1 MDILID
7 VLTYFPRG
15 LVYVALGLVVLTLAK
30 LARDV
35 VTRYGIE
42 EEIVAKG
49 NVAVALRLSGYLLGV
64 ILVFLGAVY
73 QPLGSADA
81 GYGGLGFDR
90 AFGLEALWVFLYSLA
105 GIVAL
110 NLMRVVTDR
119 LVLYRFELEREIVQD
134 QNVGAAATEFGVN
147 VASGLVIAGAIAGQG
162 GPLNA
167 LAFFGLGLCVLIL
180 FALFYEWTTPFNI
193 HDEIERDN
201 PAVGI
206 ALGGNLVAI
215 GLVIFKA
222 TFGDFV
228 GWQQGILEVVVYSVV
243 GFALLYVLRLA
254 VDLVMLP
261 RTRVSQQVA
270 EGRNVGV
277 AFVEATVVI
286 SSALI
291 LLLAI

>member
-7 VLTYFPRG
+7 ILTYLPRG

-30 LARDV
+30 LARDA
-35 VTRYGIE
+35 VTRHRIE
-42 EEIVAKG
+42 EEIVTKG
-49 NVAVALRLSGYLLGV
+49 NLAVALRLSGYLAGI

-73 QPLGSADA
+73 EPLGGD
-81 GYGGLGFDR
+81 GYVGLGFDR
-90 AFGLEALWVFLYSLA
+90 AFGLEVLWVFLYSLA

-110 NLMRVVTDR
+110 NLMRLVTDR
-119 LVLYRFELEREIVQD
+119 LVLYRFELEREIIQD
-134 QNVGAAATEFGVN
+134 QNVGAAAAEFGVN
-147 VASGLVIAGAIAGQG
+147 VASGLVIAGAIAGEG

-167 LAFFGLGLCVLIL
+167 LAFFGLGLGVLIL

-206 ALGGNLVAI
+206 ALGGNLIAI
-215 GLVIFKA
+215 GLVTFKA

-228 GWQQGILEVVVYSVV
+228 GWQAGILEFVVYSVV
-243 GFALLYVLRLA
+243 GFVLLYVLRLA
-254 VDLVMLP
+254 VDLVLLP
-261 RTRVSQQVA
+261 HTRVSQQVA
-270 EGRNVGV
+270 GGRNVGV
-277 AFVEATVVI
+277 AFVETAVVV

>member
-7 VLTYFPRG
+7 ILTYLPRG

-30 LARDV
+30 LARDA
-35 VTRYGIE
+35 VTRHRIE
-42 EEIVAKG
+42 EEIVTKG
-49 NVAVALRLSGYLLGV
+49 NLAVALRLSGYLAGI
-64 ILVFLGAVY
+64 ILVFLGALY
-73 QPLGSADA
+73 EPLGGD
-81 GYGGLGFDR
+81 GYVGLGFDR
-90 AFGLEALWVFLYSLA
+90 AFGLEVLWVFLYSLA

-110 NLMRVVTDR
+110 NLMRLVTDR
-119 LVLYRFELEREIVQD
+119 LVLYRFELEREIIQD
-134 QNVGAAATEFGVN
+134 QNAGAAAAEFGVN
-147 VASGLVIAGAIAGQG
+147 VASGLVIAGAIAGEG

-167 LAFFGLGLCVLIL
+167 LAFFGLGLGVLIL

-206 ALGGNLVAI
+206 ALGGNLIAI
-215 GLVIFKA
+215 GLVTFKA

-228 GWQQGILEVVVYSVV
+228 GWQAGILEFVVYSVV
-243 GFALLYVLRLA
+243 GFVLLYVLRLA
-254 VDLVMLP
+254 VDLVLLP
-261 RTRVSQQVA
+261 HTRVSQQVA
-270 EGRNVGV
+270 GGRNVGV
-277 AFVEATVVI
+277 AFVETAVVV

>member
-1 MDILID
+1 MDVLID
-7 VLTYFPRG
+7 VLTYLPRG

-30 LARDV
+30 LARDA
-35 VTRYGIE
+35 VTRHGIE
-42 EEIVAKG
+42 DEIVAKG
-49 NVAVALRLSGYLLGV
+49 NVAVALRLSGYLVGV

-73 QPLGSADA
+73 QPLGGGD
-81 GYGGLGFDR
+81 YGGLGFDR
-90 AFGLEALWVFLYSLA
+90 AFGFEVLWVFLYSMA
-105 GIVAL
+105 GIVAM
-110 NLMRVVTDR
+110 NLMRLVTDR
-119 LVLYRFELEREIVQD
+119 LVLYRFELEREIIQD
-134 QNVGAAATEFGVN
+134 QNVGAAAAEFGVN

-167 LAFFGLGLCVLIL
+167 LAFFGLGLGILVL

-201 PAVGI
+201 PAVGV

-222 TFGDFV
+222 TFGDFM
-228 GWQQGILEVVVYSVV
+228 GWQQGILEFVIYSVV

-261 RTRVSQQVA
+261 RTRMSEQVA
-270 EGRNVGV
+270 AGRNVGV
-277 AFVEATVVI
+277 AFVEIAVVV

>member
-7 VLTYFPRG
+7 VLTYLPRG

-35 VTRYGIE
+35 VTRYGLE

-90 AFGLEALWVFLYSLA
+90 AFGLEALWVFLYSLT

-119 LVLYRFELEREIVQD
+119 LVLYRFELEREIIQD

-167 LAFFGLGLCVLIL
+167 LAFFGLGLCILIL

-277 AFVEATVVI
+277 AFVETTVVI

>member
-7 VLTYFPRG
+7 VLTYLPRG

-119 LVLYRFELEREIVQD
+119 LVLYRFELEREIIQD

-277 AFVEATVVI
+277 AFVETTVVI

>member
-7 VLTYFPRG
+7 ILTYLPRG

-30 LARDV
+30 LARDA
-35 VTRYGIE
+35 VTRHRIE
-42 EEIVAKG
+42 EEIVTKG
-49 NVAVALRLSGYLLGV
+49 NLAVALRLSGYLLGI
-64 ILVFLGAVY
+64 ILVFLGALY
-73 QPLGSADA
+73 EPLGGD
-81 GYGGLGFDR
+81 GYVGLGFDR
-90 AFGLEALWVFLYSLA
+90 AFGLEVLWVFLYSLA

-110 NLMRVVTDR
+110 NLMRLVTDR
-119 LVLYRFELEREIVQD
+119 LVLYRFELEREIIQD
-134 QNVGAAATEFGVN
+134 QNVGAAAAEFGVN
-147 VASGLVIAGAIAGQG
+147 VASGLVIAGAIAGEG

-167 LAFFGLGLCVLIL
+167 LAFFGLGLGVLIL

-206 ALGGNLVAI
+206 ALGGNLIAI
-215 GLVIFKA
+215 GLVTFKA

-228 GWQQGILEVVVYSVV
+228 GWQAGILEFVVYSVV
-243 GFALLYVLRLA
+243 GFVLLYVLRLA
-254 VDLVMLP
+254 VDLVLLP
-261 RTRVSQQVA
+261 HTRVSQQVA
-270 EGRNVGV
+270 GGRNVGV
-277 AFVEATVVI
+277 AFVETAVVV

>member
-7 VLTYFPRG
+7 ILTYLPRG

-30 LARDV
+30 LARDA
-35 VTRYGIE
+35 VTRHRIE
-42 EEIVAKG
+42 EEIVTKG
-49 NVAVALRLSGYLLGV
+49 NLAVALRLSGYLAGI
-64 ILVFLGAVY
+64 ILVFLGALY
-73 QPLGSADA
+73 EPLGGD
-81 GYGGLGFDR
+81 GYVGLGFDR
-90 AFGLEALWVFLYSLA
+90 AFGLEVLWVFLYSLA

-110 NLMRVVTDR
+110 NLMRLVTDR
-119 LVLYRFELEREIVQD
+119 LVLYRFELEREIIQD
-134 QNVGAAATEFGVN
+134 QNAGAAAAEFGVN
-147 VASGLVIAGAIAGQG
+147 VASGLVIAGAIAGEG

-167 LAFFGLGLCVLIL
+167 LAFFGLGLGVLIL

-206 ALGGNLVAI
+206 ALGGNLIAI
-215 GLVIFKA
+215 GLVSFKA

-228 GWQQGILEVVVYSVV
+228 GWQAGILEFVVYSVV
-243 GFALLYVLRLA
+243 GFVLLYVLRLA
-254 VDLVMLP
+254 VDLVLLP
-261 RTRVSQQVA
+261 HTRVSQQVA
-270 EGRNVGV
+270 GGRNVGV
-277 AFVEATVVI
+277 AFVETAVVV

>member
-1 MDILID
+1 
-7 VLTYFPRG
+7 
-15 LVYVALGLVVLTLAK
+15 VYVALGLVVLTLAK

-35 VTRYGIE
+35 VTRYGLE

-134 QNVGAAATEFGVN
+134 QNVGAAAAEFGVN
-147 VASGLVIAGAIAGQG
+147 VAAGLVIAGAIAGQG

-167 LAFFGLGLCVLIL
+167 LAFFGLGLGVLIL

-206 ALGGNLVAI
+206 TLGGNLVAI

-228 GWQQGILEVVVYSVV
+228 GWQEGILEFVVYSVV

-254 VDLVMLP
+254 VDLVLLP
-261 RTRVSQQVA
+261 HTRVSQQVA
-270 EGRNVGV
+270 AGRNVGV
-277 AFVEATVVI
+277 AFVETAVVV

-291 LLLAI
+291 LLVAV

>member
-7 VLTYFPRG
+7 ILTYLPRG

-30 LARDV
+30 LARDA
-35 VTRYGIE
+35 VTRHRIE
-42 EEIVAKG
+42 EEIVTKG
-49 NVAVALRLSGYLLGV
+49 NLAVALRLSGYLAGI
-64 ILVFLGAVY
+64 ILVFLGALY
-73 QPLGSADA
+73 EPLGGD
-81 GYGGLGFDR
+81 GYVGLGFDR
-90 AFGLEALWVFLYSLA
+90 AFGFEVLWVFLYSLA

-110 NLMRVVTDR
+110 NLMRLVTDR
-119 LVLYRFELEREIVQD
+119 LVLYRFELEREIIQD
-134 QNVGAAATEFGVN
+134 QNAGAAAAEFGVN
-147 VASGLVIAGAIAGQG
+147 VASGLVIAGAIAGEG

-167 LAFFGLGLCVLIL
+167 LAFFGLGLGVLIL

-206 ALGGNLVAI
+206 ALGGNLIAI
-215 GLVIFKA
+215 GLVTFKA

-228 GWQQGILEVVVYSVV
+228 GWQAGILEFVVYSVV
-243 GFALLYVLRLA
+243 GFVLLYVLRLA
-254 VDLVMLP
+254 VDLVLLP
-261 RTRVSQQVA
+261 HTRVSQQVA
-270 EGRNVGV
+270 GGRNVGV
-277 AFVEATVVI
+277 AFVETAVVV

>member
-1 MDILID
+1 MDLLIDIL
-7 VLTYFPRG
+7 TYLPRG
-15 LVYVALGLVVLTLAK
+15 LIYVALGLVVLTIAK

-35 VTRYGIE
+35 VTHHRIE
-42 EEIVAKG
+42 EEIVDKS
-49 NVAVALRLSGYLLGV
+49 NVAVAVRVSGYLAGV

-73 QPLGSADA
+73 EPLGFAV
-81 GYGGLGFDR
+81 YEGLGIDR
-90 AFGLEALWVFLYSLA
+90 AFGLEVLAVFLYSLA

-110 NLMRVVTDR
+110 NLMRLVTDR
-119 LVLYRFELEREIVQD
+119 LVLYRFQLEREIIED
-134 QNVGAAATEFGVN
+134 QNVGAAAAEFGVN

-167 LAFFGLGLCVLIL
+167 LAFFGLGLVVLVL

-215 GLVIFKA
+215 GLVTFKA

-228 GWQQGILEVVVYSVV
+228 GWQQGILEFVIYSVV
-243 GFALLYVLRLA
+243 GFVLLYVLRLA
-254 VDLVMLP
+254 VDLVLLP
-261 RTRVSQQVA
+261 HTRVSDQVA
-270 EGRNVGV
+270 AGRNVGV
-277 AFVEATVVI
+277 AFVETAVVV

-291 LLLAI
+291 LLLVI

>member
-7 VLTYFPRG
+7 ILTYLPRG

-30 LARDV
+30 LARDA
-35 VTRYGIE
+35 VTRHRIE
-42 EEIVAKG
+42 EEIVTKG
-49 NVAVALRLSGYLLGV
+49 NVAVALRVSGYLVGI
-64 ILVFLGAVY
+64 ILVFLGALY
-73 QPLGSADA
+73 EPLGGD
-81 GYGGLGFDR
+81 GYVGLGFDR
-90 AFGLEALWVFLYSLA
+90 AFGLEVLWVFLYSLA

-110 NLMRVVTDR
+110 NLMRLVTDR
-119 LVLYRFELEREIVQD
+119 LVLYRFELEREIIQD
-134 QNVGAAATEFGVN
+134 QNVGAAAAEFGVN
-147 VASGLVIAGAIAGQG
+147 VASGLVIAGAIAGEG

-167 LAFFGLGLCVLIL
+167 LAFFGLGLGVLIL

-206 ALGGNLVAI
+206 ALGGNLIAI
-215 GLVIFKA
+215 GLVTFKA

-228 GWQQGILEVVVYSVV
+228 GWQAGILEFVVYSVV
-243 GFALLYVLRLA
+243 GFVLLYVLRLA
-254 VDLVMLP
+254 VDLVLLP
-261 RTRVSQQVA
+261 HTRVSQQVA
-270 EGRNVGV
+270 GGRNVGV
-277 AFVEATVVI
+277 AFVETAVVV

>member
-7 VLTYFPRG
+7 ILTYLPRG

-30 LARDV
+30 LVRDA
-35 VTRYGIE
+35 VTRHRIE
-42 EEIVAKG
+42 EEIVTKG
-49 NVAVALRLSGYLLGV
+49 NLAVALRLSGYLLGI
-64 ILVFLGAVY
+64 ILVFLGALY
-73 QPLGSADA
+73 EPLGGD
-81 GYGGLGFDR
+81 GYVGLGFDR
-90 AFGLEALWVFLYSLA
+90 AFGLEVLWVFLYSLA

-110 NLMRVVTDR
+110 NLMRLVTDR
-119 LVLYRFELEREIVQD
+119 LVLYRFELEREIIQD
-134 QNVGAAATEFGVN
+134 QNAGAAAAEFGVN
-147 VASGLVIAGAIAGQG
+147 VASGLVIAGAIAGEG

-167 LAFFGLGLCVLIL
+167 LAFFGLGLGVLIL

-206 ALGGNLVAI
+206 ALGGNLIAI
-215 GLVIFKA
+215 GLVTFKA

-228 GWQQGILEVVVYSVV
+228 GWQAGILEFVVYSVV
-243 GFALLYVLRLA
+243 GFVLLYVLRLA
-254 VDLVMLP
+254 VDLVLLP
-261 RTRVSQQVA
+261 HTRVSQQVA
-270 EGRNVGV
+270 GGRNVGV
-277 AFVEATVVI
+277 AFVETAVVV

>member
-1 MDILID
+1 MDLLIDIL
-7 VLTYFPRG
+7 TYLPRG
-15 LVYVALGLVVLTLAK
+15 LIYVALGLVVLTIAK

-35 VTRYGIE
+35 VTHHRIE
-42 EEIVAKG
+42 EEIVNKS
-49 NVAVALRLSGYLLGV
+49 NVAVAVRVSGYLAGV

-73 QPLGSADA
+73 EPLGFAV
-81 GYGGLGFDR
+81 YEGLGIDR
-90 AFGLEALWVFLYSLA
+90 AFGLEVLAVFLYSLA

-110 NLMRVVTDR
+110 NLMRLVTDR
-119 LVLYRFELEREIVQD
+119 LVLYRFQLEREIIED
-134 QNVGAAATEFGVN
+134 QNVGAAAAEFGVN

-167 LAFFGLGLCVLIL
+167 LAFFGLGLVVLVL

-215 GLVIFKA
+215 GLVTFKA

-228 GWQQGILEVVVYSVV
+228 GWQQGILEFVIYSVV
-243 GFALLYVLRLA
+243 GFVLLYVLRLA
-254 VDLVMLP
+254 VDLVLLP
-261 RTRVSQQVA
+261 HTRVSDQVA
-270 EGRNVGV
+270 AGRNVGV
-277 AFVEATVVI
+277 AFVETAVVV

-291 LLLAI
+291 LLLVI

>member
-7 VLTYFPRG
+7 ILTYLPRG
-15 LVYVALGLVVLTLAK
+15 LIYVALGLVVLILAK

-35 VTRYGIE
+35 VTRHRIE
-42 EEIVAKG
+42 EEIVTKG
-49 NVAVALRLSGYLLGV
+49 NLAVALRLSGYLMGV

-73 QPLGSADA
+73 EPLGGD
-81 GYGGLGFDR
+81 GYIGLGLDR
-90 AFGLEALWVFLYSLA
+90 AFGLEVLWVFLYSLA

-110 NLMRVVTDR
+110 NLMRLVTDR
-119 LVLYRFELEREIVQD
+119 LVLYRFELEREIIED
-134 QNVGAAATEFGVN
+134 QNVGAAAAEFGVN
-147 VASGLVIAGAIAGQG
+147 VASGLVIAGAIAGVG

-167 LAFFGLGLCVLIL
+167 LAFFGLGLGVLIL

-206 ALGGNLVAI
+206 ALGGNLIAI
-215 GLVIFKA
+215 GLVTFKA

-228 GWQQGILEVVVYSVV
+228 GWQSGILEFAVYSVV
-243 GFALLYVLRLA
+243 GFVLLYVLRVV
-254 VDLVMLP
+254 VDLVLLP
-261 RTRVSQQVA
+261 HTRVSQQVA
-270 EGRNVGV
+270 GGRNVGV
-277 AFVEATVVI
+277 AFVETAVVV

-291 LLLAI
+291 LLIVI

>member
-7 VLTYFPRG
+7 ILTYLPRG

-30 LARDV
+30 LVRDA
-35 VTRYGIE
+35 VTRHRIE
-42 EEIVAKG
+42 EEIVTKG
-49 NVAVALRLSGYLLGV
+49 NLAVALRLSGYLAGI
-64 ILVFLGAVY
+64 ILVFLGALY
-73 QPLGSADA
+73 EPLGGD
-81 GYGGLGFDR
+81 GYVGLGFDR
-90 AFGLEALWVFLYSLA
+90 AFGLEVLWVFLYSLA

-110 NLMRVVTDR
+110 NLMRLVTDR
-119 LVLYRFELEREIVQD
+119 LVLYRFELEREIIQD
-134 QNVGAAATEFGVN
+134 QNAGAAAAEFGVN
-147 VASGLVIAGAIAGQG
+147 VASGLVIAGAIAGEG

-167 LAFFGLGLCVLIL
+167 LAFFGLGLGVLIL

-206 ALGGNLVAI
+206 ALGGNLIAI
-215 GLVIFKA
+215 GLVTFKA

-228 GWQQGILEVVVYSVV
+228 GWQAGILEFVVYSVV
-243 GFALLYVLRLA
+243 GFVLLYVLRLA
-254 VDLVMLP
+254 VDLVLLP
-261 RTRVSQQVA
+261 HTRVSQQVA
-270 EGRNVGV
+270 GGRNVGV
-277 AFVEATVVI
+277 AFVETAVVV

>member
-7 VLTYFPRG
+7 ILTYLPRG
-15 LVYVALGLVVLTLAK
+15 LIYVALGLVVLILAK

-35 VTRYGIE
+35 VTRHRIE
-42 EEIVAKG
+42 EEIVTKG
-49 NVAVALRLSGYLLGV
+49 NLAVALRLSGYLMGV

-73 QPLGSADA
+73 EPLGGD
-81 GYGGLGFDR
+81 GYIGLGLDR
-90 AFGLEALWVFLYSLA
+90 AFGLEVLWVFLYSLA

-110 NLMRVVTDR
+110 NLMRLVTDR
-119 LVLYRFELEREIVQD
+119 LVLYRFELEREIIQD
-134 QNVGAAATEFGVN
+134 QNAGAAAAEFGVN
-147 VASGLVIAGAIAGQG
+147 VACGLVIAGAIAGEG

-167 LAFFGLGLCVLIL
+167 LAFFGLGLGVLIL

-206 ALGGNLVAI
+206 ALGGNLIAI
-215 GLVIFKA
+215 GLVTFKA

-228 GWQQGILEVVVYSVV
+228 GWQAGILEFVVYSVV
-243 GFALLYVLRLA
+243 GFVLLYVLRVA
-254 VDLVMLP
+254 VDLVLLP
-261 RTRVSQQVA
+261 HTRVSQQVA
-270 EGRNVGV
+270 GRRNVGV
-277 AFVEATVVI
+277 AFVETAVVV

-291 LLLAI
+291 LLIVI

>member
-7 VLTYFPRG
+7 ILTYLPRG
-15 LVYVALGLVVLTLAK
+15 LIYVALGLVVLILAK

-35 VTRYGIE
+35 VTRHGIE
-42 EEIVAKG
+42 EEIVTKG
-49 NVAVALRLSGYLLGV
+49 NLAVALRLSGYLMGV

-73 QPLGSADA
+73 EPLGGD
-81 GYGGLGFDR
+81 GYIGLGLDR
-90 AFGLEALWVFLYSLA
+90 AFGLEVLWVFLYSLA

-110 NLMRVVTDR
+110 NLMRLVTDR
-119 LVLYRFELEREIVQD
+119 LVLYRFELEREIIQD
-134 QNVGAAATEFGVN
+134 QNAGAAAAEFGVN
-147 VASGLVIAGAIAGQG
+147 VASGLVIAGAIAGEG

-167 LAFFGLGLCVLIL
+167 LAFFGLGLGILIL

-206 ALGGNLVAI
+206 ALGGNLIAI
-215 GLVIFKA
+215 GLVTFKA

-228 GWQQGILEVVVYSVV
+228 GWQAGILEFVVYSVV
-243 GFALLYVLRLA
+243 GFVLLYVLRVA
-254 VDLVMLP
+254 VDLVLLP
-261 RTRVSQQVA
+261 HTRVSQQVA
-270 EGRNVGV
+270 GGRNVGV
-277 AFVEATVVI
+277 AFVETAVVV

-291 LLLAI
+291 LLIVI

>member
-7 VLTYFPRG
+7 ILTYLPRG

-30 LARDV
+30 LVRDA
-35 VTRYGIE
+35 VTRHRIE
-42 EEIVAKG
+42 EEIVTKG
-49 NVAVALRLSGYLLGV
+49 NLAVALRLSGYLAGI

-73 QPLGSADA
+73 EPLGGDD
-81 GYGGLGFDR
+81 YVGLGFDR
-90 AFGLEALWVFLYSLA
+90 AFGLEVLWVFLYSLA

-110 NLMRVVTDR
+110 NLMRLVTDR
-119 LVLYRFELEREIVQD
+119 LVLYRFELEREIIQD
-134 QNVGAAATEFGVN
+134 QNVGAAAAEFGVN
-147 VASGLVIAGAIAGQG
+147 VASGLVIAGAIAGEG

-167 LAFFGLGLCVLIL
+167 LAFFGLGLGVLIL

-206 ALGGNLVAI
+206 ALGGNLIAI
-215 GLVIFKA
+215 GLVTFKA

-228 GWQQGILEVVVYSVV
+228 GWQAGILEFVVYSVV
-243 GFALLYVLRLA
+243 GFVLLYVLRLA
-254 VDLVMLP
+254 VDLVLLP
-261 RTRVSQQVA
+261 HTRVSQQVA
-270 EGRNVGV
+270 GGRNVGV
-277 AFVEATVVI
+277 AFVETAVVV

>member
-7 VLTYFPRG
+7 ILTFLPRG
-15 LVYVALGLVVLTLAK
+15 LAYVALGLVVLTLAK
-30 LARDV
+30 LARDI
-35 VTRYGIE
+35 VTRHHIE
-42 EEIVAKG
+42 EEIVDKG
-49 NVAVALRLSGYLLGV
+49 NVAVALRLSGYLVGV

-73 QPLGSADA
+73 QPLGGA
-81 GYGGLGFDR
+81 GYIGLGFDR
-90 AFGLEALWVFLYSLA
+90 AFGLEALWVFGYSLA

-110 NLMRVVTDR
+110 NLMRLVTDR
-119 LVLYRFELEREIVQD
+119 LVLYRFELEREIIQD
-134 QNVGAAATEFGVN
+134 QNVGAAAAEFGVN
-147 VASGLVIAGAIAGQG
+147 VASGLIIAGAIAGQG

-167 LAFFGLGLCVLIL
+167 LAFFGLGLGVLIL

-201 PAVGI
+201 PAVGV

-228 GWQQGILEVVVYSVV
+228 GWQEGILEFVVYSVV

-261 RTRVSQQVA
+261 HTRVSQQVA
-270 EGRNVGV
+270 AGRNVGV
-277 AFVEATVVI
+277 AFVETAVVV

-291 LLLAI
+291 LLLAV

>member
-7 VLTYFPRG
+7 ILTYLPRG

-30 LARDV
+30 LARDA
-35 VTRYGIE
+35 VTRHRIE
-42 EEIVAKG
+42 EEIVTKG
-49 NVAVALRLSGYLLGV
+49 NLAVALRLSGYLVGV

-73 QPLGSADA
+73 EPLGGD
-81 GYGGLGFDR
+81 GYVGLGFDR
-90 AFGLEALWVFLYSLA
+90 AFGLEVLWVFLYSLA
-105 GIVAL
+105 GIAAL
-110 NLMRVVTDR
+110 NLMRLVTDR
-119 LVLYRFELEREIVQD
+119 LVLYRFELEREIIQD
-134 QNVGAAATEFGVN
+134 QNAGAAAAEFGVN
-147 VASGLVIAGAIAGQG
+147 VASGLVIAGAIAGEG

-167 LAFFGLGLCVLIL
+167 LAFFGLGLGVLIL

-206 ALGGNLVAI
+206 ALGGNLIAI
-215 GLVIFKA
+215 GLVTFKA

-228 GWQQGILEVVVYSVV
+228 GWQAGILEFAVYSVV
-243 GFALLYVLRLA
+243 GFVLLYVLRLA
-254 VDLVMLP
+254 VDLVLLP
-261 RTRVSQQVA
+261 HTRVSQQVA
-270 EGRNVGV
+270 GGRNVGV
-277 AFVEATVVI
+277 AFVETAVVV

>member
-7 VLTYFPRG
+7 ILTYLPRG

-30 LARDV
+30 LARDA
-35 VTRYGIE
+35 VTRHRIE
-42 EEIVAKG
+42 EEIVTKG
-49 NVAVALRLSGYLLGV
+49 NLAVALRVSGYLVGI
-64 ILVFLGAVY
+64 ILVFLGALY
-73 QPLGSADA
+73 EPLGGD
-81 GYGGLGFDR
+81 GYVGLGFDR
-90 AFGLEALWVFLYSLA
+90 AFGLEVLWVFLYSLA

-110 NLMRVVTDR
+110 NLMRLVTDR
-119 LVLYRFELEREIVQD
+119 LVLYRFELEREIIQD
-134 QNVGAAATEFGVN
+134 QNAGAAAAEFGVN
-147 VASGLVIAGAIAGQG
+147 VASGLVIAGAIAGEG

-167 LAFFGLGLCVLIL
+167 LAFFGLGLGVLIL

-206 ALGGNLVAI
+206 ALGGNLIAI
-215 GLVIFKA
+215 GLVTFKA

-228 GWQQGILEVVVYSVV
+228 GWQAGILEFVVYSVV
-243 GFALLYVLRLA
+243 GFVLLYVLRLA
-254 VDLVMLP
+254 VDLVLLP
-261 RTRVSQQVA
+261 HTRVSQQVA
-270 EGRNVGV
+270 GGRNVGV
-277 AFVEATVVI
+277 AFVETAVVV

>member
-1 MDILID
+1 MDTVIDILTF
-7 VLTYFPRG
+7 LPRG
-15 LVYVALGLVVLTLAK
+15 LVYVALGFVVLSMAK
-30 LARDV
+30 FVRDA
-35 VTRYGIE
+35 VTRHRIE
-42 EEIVAKG
+42 EEIVDR
-49 NVAVALRLSGYLLGV
+49 NNLAVALRLSGYLVGV

-73 QPLGSADA
+73 QPVGAA

-90 AFGLEALWVFLYSLA
+90 AYGWEVLWVFLYSLA

-110 NLMRVVTDR
+110 NLMRLVTDR
-119 LVLYRFELEREIVQD
+119 LVLYRFELEREIIQD
-134 QNVGAAATEFGVN
+134 QNAGAAAAEFGVN
-147 VASGLVIAGAIAGQG
+147 IASGLVIAGAIAGQG

-167 LAFFGLGLCVLIL
+167 LAFFGLGLGVLIL

-193 HDEIERDN
+193 HDEIEHDN
-201 PAVGI
+201 AAVGI

-215 GLVIFKA
+215 GLVVFKA

-228 GWQQGILEVVVYSVV
+228 GWREGILEFVIYSVV
-243 GFALLYVLRLA
+243 GFVLLYVLRLA

-261 RTRVSQQVA
+261 HTRVSQQVA
-270 EGRNVGV
+270 AGRNVGV
-277 AFVEATVVI
+277 AFVETAVVV

>member
-7 VLTYFPRG
+7 ILTYLPRG

-30 LARDV
+30 LARDA
-35 VTRYGIE
+35 VTRHRIE
-42 EEIVAKG
+42 EEIVTKG
-49 NVAVALRLSGYLLGV
+49 NLAVALRLSGYLIGI
-64 ILVFLGAVY
+64 ILVFLGALY
-73 QPLGSADA
+73 EPLGGD
-81 GYGGLGFDR
+81 GYVGLGFDR
-90 AFGLEALWVFLYSLA
+90 AFGLEVLWVFLYSLA

-110 NLMRVVTDR
+110 NLMRLVTDR
-119 LVLYRFELEREIVQD
+119 LVLYRFELEREIIQD
-134 QNVGAAATEFGVN
+134 QNAGAAAAEFGVN
-147 VASGLVIAGAIAGQG
+147 VASGLVIAGAIAGEG

-167 LAFFGLGLCVLIL
+167 LAFFGLGLGVLIL

-206 ALGGNLVAI
+206 ALGGNLIAI
-215 GLVIFKA
+215 GLVTFKA

-228 GWQQGILEVVVYSVV
+228 GWQAGILEFVVYSVV
-243 GFALLYVLRLA
+243 GFVLLYVLRLA
-254 VDLVMLP
+254 VDLVLLP
-261 RTRVSQQVA
+261 HTRVSQQVA
-270 EGRNVGV
+270 GGRNVGV
-277 AFVEATVVI
+277 AFVETAVVV

>member
-7 VLTYFPRG
+7 ILTYLPRG
-15 LVYVALGLVVLTLAK
+15 LIYVALGMVVLILAK

-35 VTRYGIE
+35 VTRHRIE
-42 EEIVAKG
+42 EEIVTKG
-49 NVAVALRLSGYLLGV
+49 NLAVALRLSGYLMGV

-73 QPLGSADA
+73 EPLGGD
-81 GYGGLGFDR
+81 GYIGLGLDR
-90 AFGLEALWVFLYSLA
+90 AFGLEVLWVFLYSLA

-110 NLMRVVTDR
+110 NLMRLVTDR
-119 LVLYRFELEREIVQD
+119 LVLYRFELEREIIQD
-134 QNVGAAATEFGVN
+134 QNAGAAAAEFGVN
-147 VASGLVIAGAIAGQG
+147 IACGLVIAGAIAGEG

-167 LAFFGLGLCVLIL
+167 LAFFGLGLGVLIL

-206 ALGGNLVAI
+206 ALGGNLIAI
-215 GLVIFKA
+215 GLVTFKA

-228 GWQQGILEVVVYSVV
+228 GWQAGILEFVVYSVV
-243 GFALLYVLRLA
+243 GFALLYVLRVA
-254 VDLVMLP
+254 VDLVLLP
-261 RTRVSQQVA
+261 HTRVSQQVA
-270 EGRNVGV
+270 GGRNVGV
-277 AFVEATVVI
+277 AFVETAVVV

-291 LLLAI
+291 LLIVI

>member
-7 VLTYFPRG
+7 ILTYLPRG

-30 LARDV
+30 LARDA
-35 VTRYGIE
+35 VTRHRIE
-42 EEIVAKG
+42 EEIVTKG
-49 NVAVALRLSGYLLGV
+49 NLAVALRLSGYLAGI
-64 ILVFLGAVY
+64 ILVFLGALY
-73 QPLGSADA
+73 EPLGGD
-81 GYGGLGFDR
+81 GYAGLGFDR
-90 AFGLEALWVFLYSLA
+90 AFGLEVLWVFLYSLA

-110 NLMRVVTDR
+110 NLMRLVTDR
-119 LVLYRFELEREIVQD
+119 LVLYRFELEREIIQD
-134 QNVGAAATEFGVN
+134 QNAGAAAAEFGVN
-147 VASGLVIAGAIAGQG
+147 VASGLVIAGAIAGEG

-167 LAFFGLGLCVLIL
+167 LAFFGLGLGVLIL

-206 ALGGNLVAI
+206 ALGGNLIAI
-215 GLVIFKA
+215 GLVTFKA

-228 GWQQGILEVVVYSVV
+228 GWQAGILEFVVYSVV
-243 GFALLYVLRLA
+243 GFVLLYVLRLA
-254 VDLVMLP
+254 VDLVLLP
-261 RTRVSQQVA
+261 HTRVSQQVA
-270 EGRNVGV
+270 GGRNVGV
-277 AFVEATVVI
+277 AFVETAVVV

>member
-7 VLTYFPRG
+7 ILTYLPRG

-30 LARDV
+30 LVRDA
-35 VTRYGIE
+35 VTRHRIE
-42 EEIVAKG
+42 EEIVTKG
-49 NVAVALRLSGYLLGV
+49 NLAVALRLSGYLAGI

-73 QPLGSADA
+73 EPLGGD
-81 GYGGLGFDR
+81 GYVGLGFDR
-90 AFGLEALWVFLYSLA
+90 AFGLEVLWVFLYSLA

-110 NLMRVVTDR
+110 NLMRLVTDR
-119 LVLYRFELEREIVQD
+119 LVLYRFELEREIIQD
-134 QNVGAAATEFGVN
+134 QNAGAAAAEFGVN
-147 VASGLVIAGAIAGQG
+147 VASGLVIAGAIAGEG

-167 LAFFGLGLCVLIL
+167 LAFFGLGLGVLIL

-206 ALGGNLVAI
+206 ALGGNLIAI
-215 GLVIFKA
+215 GLVTFKA

-228 GWQQGILEVVVYSVV
+228 GWQAGILEFVVYSVV
-243 GFALLYVLRLA
+243 GFVLLYVLRLA
-254 VDLVMLP
+254 VDLVLLP
-261 RTRVSQQVA
+261 HTRVSQQVA
-270 EGRNVGV
+270 GGRNVGV
-277 AFVEATVVI
+277 AFVETAVVV